1 MGKSGDT
8 KADVPSVRLRPVRG
22 LLDLISSDEAE
33 DALSQTVTLPDIFD
47 TTRNLSIIWT
57 EQDWTELYARLDRLN
72 GTKQPKKRGRP
83 RSVSPNLNIDA
94 IRAWA
99 IWWRV
104 RQWRESGV
112 CGIEKLTVAQ
122 LIEGARDLPRGE
134 EYFPRGHVTP
144 ERLASSVSDGKKM
157 LGIDADWFS
166 ETCEKMLPFNRNG

>member
-1 MGKSGDT
+1 MGKSSNT
-8 KADVPSVRLRPVRG
+8 NPDVPSVRLRPVRG
-22 LLDLISSDEAE
+22 LLDFISCDEAE
-33 DALSQTVTLPDIFD
+33 EALSQTVNLPNIVD
-47 TTRNLSIIWT
+47 TTRKLSTIWT
-57 EQDWTELYARLDRLN
+57 EQDWTDLYARLDGLE

-83 RSVSPNLNIDA
+83 RSVAPNLNIDA

-112 CGIEKLTVAQ
+112 CGIENLTVAQ

-144 ERLASSVSDGKKM
+144 ERLLTPLSRR
-157 LGIDADWFS
+157 
-166 ETCEKMLPFNRNG
+166 ELPPCSA

>member
-1 MGKSGDT
+1 MGKSSDT
-8 KADVPSVRLRPVRG
+8 NPDVPSVRLRPVRG
-22 LLDLISSDEAE
+22 LLDFISCDEAE
-33 DALSQTVTLPDIFD
+33 EALSQTVNLPTIVD
-47 TTRNLSIIWT
+47 TTRKLSTIWT
-57 EQDWTELYARLDRLN
+57 EQDWTYLYARLDGLE

-83 RSVSPNLNIDA
+83 RSVAPNLNIDA

-134 EYFPRGHVTP
+134 EYFRRANITP
-144 ERLASSVSDGKKM
+144 ERLASSVSVGKKM

-166 ETCEKMLPFNRNG
+166 ETCEKMLPFNRNR